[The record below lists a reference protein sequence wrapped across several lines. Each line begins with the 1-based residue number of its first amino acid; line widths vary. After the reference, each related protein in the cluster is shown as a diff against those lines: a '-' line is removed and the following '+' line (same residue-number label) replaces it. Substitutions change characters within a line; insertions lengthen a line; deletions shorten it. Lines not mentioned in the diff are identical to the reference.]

1 MPNLKLQ
8 KQLSRKVGDKEYAK
22 WVITIP
28 PKQVKELSWD
38 EGEFLE
44 GEVNNQELIIR
55 REDAQKV
62 QKRKEAAKKA
72 WKTRKAKEKKRE

>member
-1 MPNLKLQ
+1 VKLQ
-8 KQLSRKVGDKEYAK
+8 KQLSRKVGNKEYQK

-28 PKQVKELSWD
+28 PKQIGSLGWK

-44 GEVNNQELIIR
+44 SKVNSQELIIR
-55 REDAQKV
+55 REDVRKA

-72 WKTRKAKEKKRE
+72 WDTRKKKGR

>member
-1 MPNLKLQ
+1 MPKMRLQ
-8 KQLSRKVGDKEYAK
+8 KQLSRKVGNKEYPK

-28 PKQVKELSWD
+28 PKQIKTLGWT

-44 GEVNNQELIIR
+44 SEINDQELVIQK
-55 REDAQKV
+55 EDMSKR

-72 WKTRKAKEKKRE
+72 WDTRKKKGR